1 VQRFCSVFHQ
11 ILKLVPRA
19 EFQQLVDR
27 HGSDQR
33 SKGFSS
39 WSQFVAMM
47 FCQLARAQSLR
58 EIEQGLAS
66 AEGRLQQL
74 GVDLAA
80 KRSTLAYA
88 NAHRPWQLFESVF
101 HSVYER
107 CYAIAP
113 GHKFRFKSPL
123 LSLDATTIDLC
134 AEMFDWARFRRT
146 KGAVKIHLLLDH
158 DGHLPRYAV
167 ITDGKTS
174 EIEVARRLKLPPG
187 SIVVFDRGYNDYLW
201 FTELTLFD
209 VGFVTRMKEASLY
222 DVIESRTPQGQGIR
236 RDEIITVRTK
246 HPEVDDK
253 PVRLRRIEFVDSE
266 GKEFVFLTN
275 RLDLAAVTIAEI
287 YRQRWQ
293 IELFFKAIKQ
303 NLRIKTF
310 VGTSENALHI
320 QIWTALIAIL
330 MLRFLQLSS
339 RWGWSLSN
347 LVAMIRLNLFT
358 YRHLHTWLDDPFT
371 PPDVGPADLQLSL
384 TVSDSSRGVVLV
396 PPSLSS

>member
-1 VQRFCSVFHQ
+1 MQRFCSVFHQ
-11 ILKLVPRA
+11 ILKLVPRG
-19 EFQQLVDR
+19 EFQQLVDEQ
-27 HGSDQR
+27 GSDR
-33 SKGFSS
+33 GSKGFSS
-39 WSQFVAMM
+39 WSQFVAMI
-47 FCQLARAQSLR
+47 FCQLGRAQSLR

-74 GVDLAA
+74 GIDGEA
-80 KRSTLAYA
+80 KRSTLSYA
-88 NAHRPWQLFESVF
+88 NAHRPWPLYQSTFHLLFK
-101 HSVYER
+101 R
-107 CYAIAP
+107 CWDIAP

-123 LSLDATTIDLC
+123 LSLDSTVIDLC
-134 AEMFDWARFRRT
+134 AEIFDWARFRRT

-167 ITDGKTS
+167 ISDGKTS
-174 EIEVARRLKLPPG
+174 DIEVARRLELPAG

-201 FTELTLFD
+201 FTELTLFN
-209 VGFVTRMKEASLY
+209 VGFVTRMKENSLY
-222 DVIESRTPQGQGIR
+222 DVIVTRASQGKGVL
-236 RDEIITVRTK
+236 RDQIITVRTK
-246 HPEVDDK
+246 HPEVDQE
-253 PVRLRRIEFVDSE
+253 PVRLRRIEFVDAD

-275 RLDLAAVTIAEI
+275 RLDLAAATIAEI
-287 YRQRWQ
+287 YHQRWK

-320 QIWTALIAIL
+320 QIWTALIAML

-358 YRHLHTWLDDPFT
+358 YRDLLAWLDDPFT
-371 PPDVGPADLQLSL
+371 PPDVGPTHLQLSL
-384 TVSDSSRGVVLV
+384 AI
-396 PPSLSS
+396 

>member
-11 ILKLVPRA
+11 ILKLVSRT
-19 EFQQLVDR
+19 EFQQLADR
-27 HGSDQR
+27 HGSDRR

-39 WSQFVAMM
+39 WSQFVAMI
-47 FCQLARAQSLR
+47 FCQLGRAQSLR

-74 GVDLAA
+74 GVDRAA
-80 KRSTLAYA
+80 KRTTLAYA
-88 NAHRPWQLFESVF
+88 NAHRPWQLYQDAFQSL
-101 HSVYER
+101 YAR
-107 CYAIAP
+107 CHAIAP
-113 GHKFRFKSPL
+113 GHKFRFRSPL
-123 LSLDATTIDLC
+123 LSLDASTIDLC
-134 AEMFDWARFRRT
+134 AVMFDWARFRRT
-146 KGAVKIHLLLDH
+146 KGAVKLHLLLDH

-174 EIEVARRLKLPPG
+174 DIDVARRLELPAG

-201 FTELTLFD
+201 FTELTLFN
-209 VGFVTRMKEASLY
+209 VGFVTRMKAGSLY
-222 DVIESRTPQGQGIR
+222 DVVESRTPHGKGVL
-236 RDEIITVRTK
+236 RDDIITLRTT

-253 PVRLRRIEFVDSE
+253 PVRLRRIEFVDAE
-266 GKEFVFLTN
+266 GKEYVFLTN
-275 RLDLAAVTIAEI
+275 RLDLAAATIAEI
-287 YRQRWQ
+287 YHQRWK

-320 QIWTALIAIL
+320 QIWTALIAML

-339 RWGWSLSN
+339 TWGWSLSN

-371 PPDVGPADLQLSL
+371 PPDVGPLDLQLSL
-384 TVSDSSRGVVLV
+384 AV
-396 PPSLSS
+396 